1 MLRLCLP
8 LLLIVGLTA
17 EPELGSSAGGAGEAT
32 AAEVRGMTIS
42 TRTMGSEWG
51 SDGFE
56 AELDRLQAL
65 GVNWVA
71 IHPYAGIRGD
81 GTVRFTEHDPDDP
94 PAYLARPI
102 AAAHARG
109 MRILVKPHLAYWGS
123 PFSWRGEIRFEDE
136 AADARF
142 WSGLRAWTVNLAEV
156 TRAADAFVV
165 GTELEL
171 QVAREAEW
179 RGLIAEVRAVTDA
192 HLTYSANWDGV
203 ERVPFWDALDV
214 IGVQAYFPLVA
225 DAGPDGIP
233 SSGDLRAA
241 WEPHLARLEALSER
255 TGRDVFFA
263 ELGYDRSETT
273 HERPWIG
280 APRRTT
286 PSAAAVTLQLRCL
299 DVAFDVFE
307 EQADWLHG
315 GFLWKWFVPGSR
327 RGGSTDF
334 QLDNEAARGLLSRRW
349 VTASR

>member
-1 MLRLCLP
+1 M
-8 LLLIVGLTA
+8 LLLAALVLDPGAAVPTSSVPTA
-17 EPELGSSAGGAGEAT
+17 A

-51 SDGFE
+51 GEGFE
-56 AELDRLQAL
+56 AELDRLQGL

-71 IHPYAGIRGD
+71 IHPYAGIRAD
-81 GTVRFTEHDPDDP
+81 GSVRFTKHDPADP
-94 PAYLARPI
+94 PDYLARPI

-109 MRILVKPHLAYWGS
+109 MRILIKPHLAYWGS
-123 PFSWRGEIRFEDE
+123 PFAWRGEVHFEE
-136 AADARF
+136 AAADARF
-142 WSGLRAWTVNLAEV
+142 WSGLQAWTVNLAEV

-171 QVAREAEW
+171 QVDREDEW
-179 RGLIAEVRAVTDA
+179 RELIARVRAVTDA

-225 DAGPDGIP
+225 DAGPGGIP
-233 SSGDLRAA
+233 SKADLRAA
-241 WEPHLARLEALSER
+241 WEPHLARLEALSKR

-273 HERPWIG
+273 HLRPWVG
-280 APRRTT
+280 APRGST
-286 PSAAAVTLQLRCL
+286 PSAASAALQLRCL

-307 EQADWLHG
+307 EEADWLHG
-315 GFLWKWFVPGSR
+315 GFLWKWFVPSSR
-327 RGGSTDF
+327 RSSTSDF
-334 QLDNEAARGLLSRRW
+334 QLDHQPARDLLTRRW
-349 VTASR
+349 VTPER